1 LNGTKA
7 SSSKG
12 LCRGLDGS
20 FPEVFWSKKMRKFLA
35 AALFVGLSTFA
46 ALAQSQQAPT
56 LRIVSEDGNR
66 LPSDLMYGNTK
77 VKPLRLRPG
86 TNVPITI
93 DDSDFFVQ
101 QQYVDFLSRFPD
113 QSGFGFWQGE
123 INQCGSNT
131 GCVETKRINVS
142 AAFFLSIEFQNT
154 GLFVYNSYKAAF
166 GNISAN
172 VPVPVRRETFMP
184 ETRGLAN
191 GIIVGV
197 GTWEQDLLNNKIAY
211 SRAFAQRSD
220 FVAKYPTSMAADA
233 YVEALFSTAGVTPS
247 STERQNA
254 ITAFGSG
261 GTTGRGDALRSVVES
276 TSLHNAEINKAFVL
290 LQYFGYLK
298 RNPDD
303 LPDANFNGYNFWLSK
318 LNQFG
323 GNFVSAE
330 MVKAFINSNE
340 YRTRF

>member
-1 LNGTKA
+1 
-7 SSSKG
+7 
-12 LCRGLDGS
+12 
-20 FPEVFWSKKMRKFLA
+20 MRKFLA

-123 INQCGSNT
+123 INQCGSNA
-131 GCVETKRINVS
+131 GCIETKRINVS
-142 AAFFLSIEFQNT
+142 AAFFLSIEFKDT
-154 GLFVYNSYKAAF
+154 GLFVYKTYKAAF
-166 GNISAN
+166 GNISGK
-172 VPVPVRRETFMP
+172 PVPVRRETFMP
-184 ETRGLAN
+184 ETRGIAN
-191 GIIVGV
+191 GVIVGI
-197 GTWEQDLLNNKIAY
+197 GNWQQQLLDNKIAY
-211 SRAFAQRSD
+211 ARAFAQRSD
-220 FVAKYPTSMAADA
+220 FVAKYPAGMTAGA
-233 YVEALFSTAGVTPS
+233 YVDALFSTGGVTPTTS
-247 STERQNA
+247 ERTAAVNA
-254 ITAFGSG
+254 YGSG
-261 GTTGRGDALRSVVES
+261 DAAGRGEALRSVAES
-276 TSLHNAEINKAFVL
+276 DTLHQSEFRKAFVL

-303 LPDANFNGYNFWLSK
+303 LPDANFNGYNFWLTK
-318 LNQFG
+318 LNDNG
-323 GNFVSAE
+323 GDFVRAE
-330 MVKAFINSNE
+330 MVKAFINSTE
-340 YRTRF
+340 YRARF